1 MRYTFL
7 TKRAATCGSRV
18 TLPRSVN
25 YESNGD
31 RWTDAETGKA
41 LTPAQVQIAKRN
53 ALEYKQRLRSIGAYK
68 KADALDN
75 PIYRGLG
82 GSVDRAYSKVPI
94 IQEWKAPDLVSQ
106 LNQRPVRQPAP
117 QSAPQ
122 SAPQLAAKPVSRPAA
137 KPAPAMA
144 IRRPIVP
151 ATRSRQAMEDE
162 ANAWAYGQA
171 QKALAETKD
180 AYHWTTDQIHQF
192 NMEHGLSE
200 RDEEGNIVT
209 PEMMRQREIA
219 MMPTTSSKAK
229 PEGEINTVQTV
240 RAPHVVN
247 RKTRKPVYRKIKK
260 RIRNATGMWN
270 DRNGGVITFGNV
282 SPTDVARAS
291 GNMGVGRNAPYS
303 GRYSYRVV

>member
-7 TKRAATCGSRV
+7 TKQATTCGSRV

-31 RWTDAETGKA
+31 KWTDAETGKA

-53 ALEYKQRLRSIGAYK
+53 ALEYKQRLRGIGAYK

-75 PIYRGLG
+75 PTYRGLG
-82 GSVDRAYSKVPI
+82 SYVDRAYSKAPI

-106 LNQRPVRQPAP
+106 LNQRPVRQSTPQPVAQQVRQPVAQPATQPAP
-117 QSAPQ
+117 S
-122 SAPQLAAKPVSRPAA
+122 
-137 KPAPAMA
+137 MA
-144 IRRPIVP
+144 IRRPVVP
-151 ATRSRQAMEDE
+151 VTRSRQAMEDE
-162 ANAWAYGQA
+162 ANALAYGQA
-171 QKALAETKD
+171 QKALAETRNASK
-180 AYHWTTDQIHQF
+180 WTTEQLHQF

-200 RDEEGNIVT
+200 RDEEGNLVT

-229 PEGEINTVQTV
+229 PEGGINTVQTV
-240 RAPHVVN
+240 RAPGVVN
-247 RKTRKPVYRKIKK
+247 RKTRKPVYRKVKK

-303 GRYSYRVV
+303 GRYTYRVV